1 MMRTRGYT
9 REQAEARLAAQ
20 MPVAE
25 KAALADWTIHND
37 STREK
42 LKAEVQRCVA
52 WLVGRMEKAT

>member
-1 MMRTRGYT
+1 MMQTRGYT

-25 KAALADWTIHND
+25 KADLSDWTIHND
-37 STREK
+37 STVEE

-52 WLVGRMEKAT
+52 WLVSRMEKAT